1 MTHDSEVAC
10 GIQDSNTQ
18 RRWFFAHELRMN
30 LWARQTGEPPVHHR
44 EAMGAL
50 AYWLRAEQLGRVATY
65 VPRAPRKNLPRS
77 RDPGPPQPPSPEL
90 QFLWNGFIDPDG
102 S

>member
-10 GIQDSNTQ
+10 GIHDSNTQ

-30 LWARQTGEPPVHHR
+30 LWARQTGEPPVYHR

-65 VPRAPRKNLPRS
+65 VPAAPRDEQRPNAPRVA
-77 RDPGPPQPPSPEL
+77 PSPANVAQDL
-90 QFLWNGFIDPDG
+90 LWNTLVDPEG